1 MDGAAKRQL
10 PFRLFQLLELCG
22 DQLSLAGETATYVIQ
37 RNVVNV
43 ADTPL
48 FPPLA
53 LVDLSLGDEGMN
65 FRAHEGPGNGVLKSP
80 PVP

>member
-1 MDGAAKRQL
+1 MNL
-10 PFRLFQLLELCG
+10 LFNSASSYPATVLSSLLEL
-22 DQLSLAGETATYVIQ
+22 
-37 RNVVNV
+37 NV
-43 ADTPL
+43 ADTLL

-80 PVP
+80 PVPRPLAQ